1 MFLIVLGIFIVF
13 AIICFTVFSYFKDW
27 ENYKGFTKEAIEWHN
42 KTVELTFDEVM
53 KYSAIKPDKWCIK
66 RNFISYKTGKR
77 TRNGGEDNFY
87 VYFSSYK
94 EYRKFI
100 QWWENKKN
108 RAKQEDELL
117 KGLEFCDLMKKD
129 CQALHEESQEAIRK
143 AAISSAQLIKQT
155 VENDAELK
163 HIYKCAV
170 NEDGTVELVKY
181 DCTKTAQLSK
191 QPEGSIS
198 CS

>member
-13 AIICFTVFSYFKDW
+13 AIICFTVFNYFKDW

-87 VYFSSYK
+87 VQFGSYK

-129 CQALHEESQEAIRK
+129 CQALKEESQEAIRK

-163 HIYKCAV
+163 HIYKCVV
-170 NEDGTVELVKY
+170 NDDGTVELVKY
-181 DCTKTAQLSK
+181 DCTKITQLSK

>member
-13 AIICFTVFSYFKDW
+13 AIICFTVFNYFKDW

-53 KYSAIKPDKWCIK
+53 KYSAIKPNKWCIK

-87 VYFSSYK
+87 VYFNSYK

-129 CQALHEESQEAIRK
+129 CQALKEESQEAIRK
-143 AAISSAQLIKQT
+143 AAINSAKLIKQT
-155 VENDAELK
+155 VENDADLK
-163 HIYKCAV
+163 HIYKCVV
-170 NEDGTVELVKY
+170 NDDGTIELVKY

-191 QPEGSIS
+191 EPEGSIS

>member
-1 MFLIVLGIFIVF
+1 MFFIVLGIFAVF
-13 AIICFTVFSYFKDW
+13 AIICFTVFNYFKDW

-108 RAKQEDELL
+108 RAKQEAELL
-117 KGLEFCDLMKKD
+117 KGLEFCDLMKED
-129 CQALHEESQEAIRK
+129 CQALKEESQEAIRK
-143 AAISSAQLIKQT
+143 AAINSAKIIKQT
-155 VENDAELK
+155 VENDADLK

-170 NEDGTVELVKY
+170 NKDGTIELVKY
-181 DCTKTAQLSK
+181 DCTKTAQLSE

>member
-13 AIICFTVFSYFKDW
+13 AIICFTVFNYFKDW

-42 KTVELTFDEVM
+42 KTVKLTFDEVM

-129 CQALHEESQEAIRK
+129 CQALHEESQEAIHK

-191 QPEGSIS
+191 QPEGSITS
-198 CS
+198 S